1 MFREMRRK
9 RQSLPEKEC
18 QKILQ
23 RGICGVLG
31 VSGDDGYPYT
41 VPLSYVYENGKL
53 YFHCART
60 GHKLDSIARNGKVSF
75 CVIDKSEVVPEKYTT
90 FYRSVIVFGTA
101 RILSDDAEKRA
112 ALRLLIEKYA
122 PNRGEETEKKL
133 EKPLTPVNLVE
144 ISIERISG
152 KESAEL
158 TEQRNQTEA

>member
-1 MFREMRRK
+1 
-9 RQSLPEKEC
+9 
-18 QKILQ
+18 
-23 RGICGVLG
+23 
-31 VSGDDGYPYT
+31 
-41 VPLSYVYENGKL
+41 
-53 YFHCART
+53 
-60 GHKLDSIARNGKVSF
+60 
-75 CVIDKSEVVPEKYTT
+75 
-90 FYRSVIVFGTA
+90 VIVFGTA